1 MKKNPMLA
9 LTSLVM
15 LAPATVAAA
24 PAPPLPYVQV
34 RYVGSS
40 NQGWEPIADAR
51 ASTTLD
57 HGGAQLRVPT
67 VELGYDTPSA
77 SRRSAAPRCCR
88 RRTTRPWPSAAA
100 TS

>member
-1 MKKNPMLA
+1 MKKNAMLA

-15 LAPATVAAA
+15 LISATVAAA
-24 PAPPLPYVQV
+24 TAPPLSYVQV

-40 NQGWEPIADAR
+40 NQGWEPIADAQ

-67 VELGYDTPSA
+67 VEVGYDTPSA
-77 SRRSAAPRCCR
+77 SRRSTAPRCR
-88 RRTTRPWPSAAA
+88 PRRTTRRSTFAAA